1 MMGTRCTRLLTPM
14 IRFSLEQDP
23 SGGLDDVVK
32 EYVAIFQSLGHE
44 IEDHL
49 ILRVL
54 DPRLL
59 RLGHC
64 VFPRGGM

>member
-1 MMGTRCTRLLTPM
+1 M

-44 IEDHL
+44 IEVDYFGSDIAFSHEVGCKWKQL
-49 ILRVL
+49 EQV
-54 DPRLL
+54 P
-59 RLGHC
+59 
-64 VFPRGGM
+64 FF